1 MATGQPCSS
10 PKAITSSAEVRNSV
24 VPGTP
29 ATPALSA
36 ALRLDTLSPMTSI
49 ASGGGP
55 MKVTPRSVMAR
66 AKSVFSEKNP

>member
-1 MATGQPCSS
+1 
-10 PKAITSSAEVRNSV
+10 
-24 VPGTP
+24 
-29 ATPALSA
+29 
-36 ALRLDTLSPMTSI
+36 MTSI